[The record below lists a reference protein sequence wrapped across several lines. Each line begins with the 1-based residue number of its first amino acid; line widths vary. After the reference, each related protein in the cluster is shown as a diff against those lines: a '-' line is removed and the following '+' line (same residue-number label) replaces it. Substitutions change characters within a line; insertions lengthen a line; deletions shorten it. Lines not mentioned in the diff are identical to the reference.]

1 MKNKLCIFTYINY
14 PLAGVVLGNLRSRAQ
29 LLRVMNCT
37 ELKKKINLKY
47 SKKNSLKYS
56 NMLSRIQR
64 LSTYNT
70 LTTLYNTLRDVLEF
84 DFSNSPYQMFMR
96 PEACWYHCAKLVLV
110 LSLIW
115 HCPSPGFLSCAYFR
129 PEHYRCLEDV
139 LPHGLFE
146 FEPHQWALF
155 SS

>member
-1 MKNKLCIFTYINY
+1 M
-14 PLAGVVLGNLRSRAQ
+14 VLGNLRSRAQ

-47 SKKNSLKYS
+47 SKKINLKYS

-96 PEACWYHCAKLVLV
+96 PEAC
-110 LSLIW
+110 
-115 HCPSPGFLSCAYFR
+115 
-129 PEHYRCLEDV
+129 
-139 LPHGLFE
+139 
-146 FEPHQWALF
+146 
-155 SS
+155 